1 MKLERELSLE
11 IVRVTELAAL
21 ASAPWTGLGEKNKAD
36 GAATGAM
43 REMFD
48 TVSMK
53 GTVVIGEGEMD
64 EAPMLYI
71 GEEVG
76 AGQGPELDVAVD
88 PLEGTEL
95 VAKGLNNAMSVIAVA
110 NKGKLLH
117 APDMYMEKLAVGPA
131 LAGKLSLL
139 DPIDVTL
146 RKASQ
151 LLSKPLNDMTVMI
164 LDRTRHQHMIDTV
177 RELGVRIK
185 FLAAG
190 DVAGAIAP
198 AFPETGVDLYIGSGG
213 APEGVLAAAALQCL
227 GGEIQGRLM
236 PEDSLQEQRCLKMG
250 LSDPRKLLTMNDMI
264 GDGDVIFAATGVTS
278 SDFLK
283 GVRYLPNQ
291 RAETFSM
298 VMRAQ
303 TKTIRFIHSIH
314 DLTMKPYLQKQRPE
328 YVVS

>member
-21 ASAPWTGLGEKNKAD
+21 ASAPWTGLGDKNNAD
-36 GAATGAM
+36 EAATEAM

-48 TVSMK
+48 SVSMK

-64 EAPMLYI
+64 ESPMLYI
-71 GEEVG
+71 GEQVG
-76 AGQGPELDVAVD
+76 TGQGPELDVAVD

-95 VAKGLNNAMSVIAVA
+95 VAKGFNNAMSVIAVA
-110 NKGKLLH
+110 NKGNLLH

-131 LAGKLSLL
+131 LAGKLSLI
-139 DPIDVTL
+139 DPVDVTL

-151 LLSKPLNDMTVMI
+151 LLSKPLHELTVTI
-164 LDRTRHQHMIDTV
+164 LDRTRHQRIIEQV

-185 FLAAG
+185 FLTAG

-198 AFPETGVDLYIGSGG
+198 AFPEAGVDMYIGSGG
-213 APEGVLAAAALQCL
+213 APEGVLAAAALRCL
-227 GGEIQGRLM
+227 GGELQGRLM
-236 PEDSLQEQRCLKMG
+236 PEDSLQEQRCLSMG
-250 LSDPRKLLTMNDMI
+250 LTDPRKLLTMEDMI
-264 GDGDVIFAATGVTS
+264 GNGDVIFAATGVTP
-278 SDFLK
+278 SDFLN

-291 RAETFSM
+291 RAETYSM

-314 DLTMKPYLQKQRPE
+314 DLAMKPYLQKQMQE
-328 YVVS
+328 QFTS